1 MSPSS
6 ILTSANQLIVFP
18 ALRMSKDFTQG
29 FTTRTT
35 SGLLPA
41 ICMLG
46 GCAVYHLPTSV
57 CEAGNMAAK
66 KKKEREE
73 CI

>member
-1 MSPSS
+1 
-6 ILTSANQLIVFP
+6 
-18 ALRMSKDFTQG
+18 MSKDFTQG

-35 SGLLPA
+35 SGLLLPA

-66 KKKEREE
+66 KKKKRERSASEDAQLLGQKGITKE
-73 CI
+73 TV